1 MNNTLF
7 DYSNRKQFINHI
19 YPEKN
24 AQNHWSIA
32 KIKAFYR
39 KFAKQRFEYEYNFFW
54 TSRQNGLSIWTT
66 SFVPRKFMIPKTATS
81 RTHAGKAGSTVRK
94 KKNISHVFCK
104 EMWFNVIY
112 WNKTRSKSLQ
122 ILTRKTIEI
131 RYRHRIR
138 FSWQNLRDKPHNRYL
153 FMQLIGALLDH
164 KFTLKSIQVLEL
176 YSSTSSEYSFIRIVY
191 LYSP

>member
-7 DYSNRKQFINHI
+7 DYSNRKQFISHI

-66 SFVPRKFMIPKTATS
+66 SFVPRKSYRKRQQAAHMQ
-81 RTHAGKAGSTVRK
+81 GKGEVQSGRRE
-94 KKNISHVFCK
+94 NISHVFA
-104 EMWFNVIY
+104 
-112 WNKTRSKSLQ
+112 KTCGL
-122 ILTRKTIEI
+122 
-131 RYRHRIR
+131 
-138 FSWQNLRDKPHNRYL
+138 
-153 FMQLIGALLDH
+153 M
-164 KFTLKSIQVLEL
+164 
-176 YSSTSSEYSFIRIVY
+176 SFIGIKHDQNY
-191 LYSP
+191 FKY